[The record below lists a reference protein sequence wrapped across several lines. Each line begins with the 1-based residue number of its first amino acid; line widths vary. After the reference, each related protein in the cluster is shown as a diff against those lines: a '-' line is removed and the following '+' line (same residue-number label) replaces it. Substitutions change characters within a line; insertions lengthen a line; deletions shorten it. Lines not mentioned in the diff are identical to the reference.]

1 MRFNLFCTAAV
12 FASALGTAPAFAAN
26 YAIDPHHTY
35 AAFEIG
41 HFGTSTNRAQFEKAT
56 GSLQFDRAAKT
67 GQVDVRVDTRSVHS
81 GSQEFDKHLQSADLF
96 DAARYP
102 EIRFVS
108 DRFEFEGDRVTQVH
122 GQLTLL
128 GKTHPVVLKA
138 SQFNCYQSPMLKA
151 EVCGGDFS
159 ATIDRTQW
167 GMDYL
172 VNVGMPTQVRLV
184 VQIEAAKQ

>member
-1 MRFNLFCTAAV
+1 MRFKLSTSAFVVAV
-12 FASALGTAPAFAAN
+12 TLIGAPALAAN
-26 YAIDPHHTY
+26 YAIDPDHTY

-41 HFGTSTNRAQFEKAT
+41 HFGTSTNRAQFEKTT
-56 GSLQFDRAAKT
+56 GSLSFDRAAKT
-67 GQVDVRVDTRSVHS
+67 GQVDVRIDTRSVHS
-81 GSQEFDKHLQSADLF
+81 GSAEFDKHLQGENLF
-96 DAARYP
+96 QAERYP
-102 EIRFVS
+102 EMRFVS

-128 GKTHPVVLKA
+128 GKSHPVTLKA

-172 VNVGMPTQVRLV
+172 VAAGIPKQVRVV
-184 VQIEAAKQ
+184 VQIEASKK

>member
-1 MRFNLFCTAAV
+1 MRIKLST
-12 FASALGTAPAFAAN
+12 SALVMAATLMSAPALAAN
-26 YAIDPHHTY
+26 YAIDPDHTY

-41 HFGTSTNRAQFEKAT
+41 HFGTSTNRAQFEKTT
-56 GSLQFDRAAKT
+56 GSLSFDRAAKT
-67 GQVDVRVDTRSVHS
+67 GQVDVRIDTRSVHS
-81 GSQEFDKHLQSADLF
+81 GSAEFDKHLQGENLF
-96 DAARYP
+96 QTERYP
-102 EIRFVS
+102 EMRFVS

-128 GKTHPVVLKA
+128 GQSHPVTLKA

-172 VNVGMPTQVRLV
+172 VAAGIPKQVRVV
-184 VQIEAAKQ
+184 VQIEASKK